1 MARKKSKAPLA
12 AQAAAAVPAARSP
25 QVLAGWII
33 SPFWDSILFIGAP
46 LVVIAGFLPLRSV
59 MSSERIAILLLAFFT
74 FGHHFPTFLRSYGD
88 TELFRRFR
96 WRFLLAPPIL
106 FCAAM
111 WFNSRDLHG
120 LMLFVA
126 AWDIWHVLMQHYGFM
141 RIYDSKAGAIN
152 ALTSNLD
159 WAFAISW
166 YVTLIATS
174 PHYSYNLLDR
184 AYASGLPVID
194 PATVA
199 GTRYGLQV
207 LTALLTLAYIGYHLN
222 LWRLGR
228 PVSLKKL
235 SLMGIFL
242 AATFY
247 LYVVI
252 DDFLV
257 GFTIWSAF
265 HCIQYYGIVWVFN
278 RGRVERQSPVT
289 SFVRFLFRPRW
300 SLAILY
306 TGLIFAY
313 GSFNLLPNLVGS
325 ELLSRVLMALI
336 FTSNALHYYYDGFIW
351 KMRDPETREFLDIAS
366 AEETGRD
373 AFTAAWARVR
383 RVAMRVQ
390 PSRHGLLQA
399 SYLGGAVVLLA
410 VLELSDVRSNLIVSE
425 SLAAAAPDVGIAH
438 YNLGNALWKEG
449 KLDRAIAAYGRALER
464 IPESSK
470 VYNNLGAVLA
480 EKGDYEAA
488 MERFEQALEL
498 RRNDMSPSEAT
509 SRSPLLPGS
518 AHSTAARMSLI
529 HDHYGDAL
537 SRSRKPARALDHYR
551 EALKY
556 EPYSAKIQAS
566 IGATLGDLGQYEDG
580 VKELRKA
587 VALDPAYAT
596 AHMNLA
602 SLLAYLG
609 DSGQARRHYKLAFQN
624 GDARVRQAAQAAMG
638 QLPSSP

>member
-12 AQAAAAVPAARSP
+12 ARAAAAAAPAARSP

-166 YVTLIATS
+166 YLTLIATS

-235 SLMGIFL
+235 SLMGIFPRRHVL
-242 AATFY
+242 S
-247 LYVVI
+247 LCG
-252 DDFLV
+252 DRRLSGWLHDLV
-257 GFTIWSAF
+257 GISLHSVLRHRLGF
-265 HCIQYYGIVWVFN
+265 Q
-278 RGRVERQSPVT
+278 P
-289 SFVRFLFRPRW
+289 RPRRA
-300 SLAILY
+300 SKPGHLVCA
-306 TGLIFAY
+306 F
-313 GSFNLLPNLVGS
+313 SF
-325 ELLSRVLMALI
+325 
-336 FTSNALHYYYDGFIW
+336 
-351 KMRDPETREFLDIAS
+351 
-366 AEETGRD
+366 
-373 AFTAAWARVR
+373 
-383 RVAMRVQ
+383 
-390 PSRHGLLQA
+390 PS
-399 SYLGGAVVLLA
+399 
-410 VLELSDVRSNLIVSE
+410 
-425 SLAAAAPDVGIAH
+425 
-438 YNLGNALWKEG
+438 
-449 KLDRAIAAYGRALER
+449 ALEPGDSLHGVDLCLR
-464 IPESSK
+464 QLQP
-470 VYNNLGAVLA
+470 LA
-480 EKGDYEAA
+480 EP
-488 MERFEQALEL
+488 
-498 RRNDMSPSEAT
+498 RR
-509 SRSPLLPGS
+509 
-518 AHSTAARMSLI
+518 
-529 HDHYGDAL
+529 
-537 SRSRKPARALDHYR
+537 
-551 EALKY
+551 
-556 EPYSAKIQAS
+556 Q
-566 IGATLGDLGQYEDG
+566 
-580 VKELRKA
+580 
-587 VALDPAYAT
+587 
-596 AHMNLA
+596 
-602 SLLAYLG
+602 
-609 DSGQARRHYKLAFQN
+609 
-624 GDARVRQAAQAAMG
+624 
-638 QLPSSP
+638 